1 MLFFSFFS
9 AMSAENRQQSLLCI
23 TEFEF
28 EMLKLVSKYT

>member
-1 MLFFSFFS
+1 MLFLVFLG